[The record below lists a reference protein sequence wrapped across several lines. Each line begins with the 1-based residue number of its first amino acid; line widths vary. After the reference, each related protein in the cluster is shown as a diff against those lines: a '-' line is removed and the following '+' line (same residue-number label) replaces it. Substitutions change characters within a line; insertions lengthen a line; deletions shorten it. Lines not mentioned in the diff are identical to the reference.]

1 MVMSKCPGQD
11 TRYWKFEDI
20 KDVECHNCGK
30 NLEFLKTDIKRK
42 CPQCHKIV
50 TNPNFNLECAAWCSF
65 AEQCIGEI
73 AKGMGAPDSLK
84 KKLEEEVEKKLK
96 KEEAEKILKYV
107 RKAWDIS
114 QREGTEFLIAAL
126 TIIYKLIK
134 DEYGEGEGKKIFQE
148 IRKRAEVPRMASD
161 EAVQV
166 LEDLENENF
175 KNFCARTT
183 YEALYDQKIELEEEK
198 ESKKGEEGEG
208 EEKDGK
214 VKRKII
220 KIDEDLCDGCGL
232 CVPACAEGA
241 IQIVDGKAKLVSE
254 IYCDGLGDCL
264 GECPQGAIT
273 IEEREA
279 DLFDE
284 KAVEEH
290 LEKLKEEE
298 KELEGCPSCQVSE
311 ISREERHREEEKVS
325 EKISSQLTNW
335 PVKIKLVPPEAPFLK
350 NQEIVISADC
360 VPFAFGDF
368 HRKFLKGKP
377 LLIGCPKLD
386 DKNMYYE
393 RLMEIFKH
401 NDYKKVIV
409 VNMEIPCC
417 SGLYGLVK
425 KALEDAESKADLE
438 GISIGVEG
446 DIK

>member
-20 KDVECHNCGK
+20 KDVDCPNCGK
-30 NLEFLKTDIKRK
+30 PLEFLKTDIKLR
-42 CPQCHKIV
+42 CPQCQKIV

-65 AEQCIGEI
+65 AEQCIGDI
-73 AKGMGAPDSLK
+73 AKGLGAPDSLK
-84 KKLEEEVEKKLK
+84 KKLEEEIEKKF
-96 KEEAEKILKYV
+96 KEGEAEKILHYV
-107 RKAWDIS
+107 GKAWDIS

-126 TIIYKLIK
+126 TVIYKLIE
-134 DEYGEGEGKKIFQE
+134 DEYGKGEGERIFQD

-161 EAVQV
+161 EAMQV
-166 LEDLENENF
+166 LEDLEKKNF
-175 KNFCARTT
+175 KNSCARTA
-183 YEALYDQKIELEEEK
+183 YEALYDQKVEHEEEEIEK
-198 ESKKGEEGEG
+198 EEE
-208 EEKDGK
+208 EEVEKRKGK

-220 KIDEDLCDGCGL
+220 KIDEDLCDGCGE

-279 DLFDE
+279 APFDE

-290 LEKLKEEE
+290 LERLE
-298 KELEGCPSCQVSE
+298 KEDKDQEGCPSCQVSE
-311 ISREERHREEEKVS
+311 ISRGEDQEEEESLEEVT
-325 EKISSQLTNW
+325 SQLSNW

-360 VPFAFGDF
+360 VPFAFGNF

-386 DKNMYYE
+386 DKDFYHE
-393 RLMEIFKH
+393 RLLEIFKN
-401 NDYKKVIV
+401 NDYEKVTV
-409 VNMEIPCC
+409 LNMEIPCC

-425 KALEDAESKADLE
+425 KALEDAKSKAVLE
-438 GISIGVEG
+438 SVSIGVEG